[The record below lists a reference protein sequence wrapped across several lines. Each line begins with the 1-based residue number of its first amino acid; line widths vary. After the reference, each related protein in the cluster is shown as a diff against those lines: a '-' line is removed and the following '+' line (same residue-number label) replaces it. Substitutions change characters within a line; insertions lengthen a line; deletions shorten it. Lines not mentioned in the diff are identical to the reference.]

1 MAITSEFMEAVNNG
15 NRTRVRII
23 LKDIMLVDPT
33 MAKFDEMLKYA
44 ASKMSNL
51 YDEHDDET
59 LKYDRTEWNEAY
71 LNNQMVVVVG
81 NFSKE
86 RVELL
91 RNMVRFLYRD
101 KAEKIKTQADS
112 EQSYQITRKQAG
124 AGVTAVGAVAAVVG
138 ICVQSGALIAGG
150 VVVAAVGVGMIVTDK
165 G

>member
-15 NRTRVRII
+15 NRTRVRIM

-81 NFSKE
+81 NFLKNGLNCCGIWSDFYTEIRQRRLKHRQIQS
-86 RVELL
+86 RVIRLQENRLEP
-91 RNMVRFLYRD
+91 V
-101 KAEKIKTQADS
+101 
-112 EQSYQITRKQAG
+112 
-124 AGVTAVGAVAAVVG
+124 
-138 ICVQSGALIAGG
+138 
-150 VVVAAVGVGMIVTDK
+150 
-165 G
+165 

>member
-15 NRTRVRII
+15 NRTRVRIM

-124 AGVTAVGAVAAVVG
+124 AGVTAVAG